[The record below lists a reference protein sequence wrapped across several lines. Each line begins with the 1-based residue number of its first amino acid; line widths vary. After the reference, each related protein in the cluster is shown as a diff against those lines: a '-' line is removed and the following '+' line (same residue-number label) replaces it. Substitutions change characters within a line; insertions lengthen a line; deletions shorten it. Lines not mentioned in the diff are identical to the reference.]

1 MIKILQVG
9 VGPLGKK
16 IVKLG
21 TRKANLKF
29 VAAVD
34 LNENLEGKDLGEVCE
49 VEKLG
54 VKIRNNLAKAVG
66 KKKIDVAVLTT
77 VSSAKAIAKQVEAIA
92 KFGIN
97 IVTTCEEL
105 SYPWKRHKAIAKK
118 LDEICKKHRVVCL
131 ATGVNPG
138 FMMDYLPCALT
149 SINFKVEKIK
159 VLRYQNASFRRIPFQ
174 KKIGVGLTRKEFNEK
189 VRNGIIRHVGLPES
203 IDMIAACMNWKL
215 DKVTETIKPVIA
227 KQKLTNGFTVV
238 EKGMV
243 CGVEQTGK
251 GYVDE
256 KEVIRLHFRAS
267 IAEKEPLDAV
277 EIKGVP
283 NIKSVINGGVNGDVA
298 TSAITLNALNVI
310 DKMTPGLKTML
321 DTPVPGCKE

>member
-21 TRKANLKF
+21 TRKSNLKF

>member
-1 MIKILQVG
+1 MIKVLQIG
-9 VGPLGKK
+9 IGPLGKK

-21 TRKANLKF
+21 TRKPNLKF

-34 LNENLEGKDLGEVCE
+34 LNEELLGKDLGEVSE
-49 VEKLG
+49 TEKLG
-54 VKIRNNLAKAVG
+54 VKIQNDLQKAVG
-66 KKKIDVAVLTT
+66 KKKIDIAILTT
-77 VSSAKAIAKQVEAIA
+77 VSSAKAIVKQVEAIA
-92 KFGIN
+92 KLGIN

-105 SYPWKRHKAIAKK
+105 SYPWKRHKSVAKK
-118 LDEICKKHRVVCL
+118 LDEICKKYNVVCL

-138 FMMDYLPCALT
+138 FLMDYLPCALT
-149 SINFKVEKIK
+149 SVNFKVEKVK
-159 VLRYQNASFRRIPFQ
+159 VSRFQDASFRRIPFQ

-189 VRNGIIRHVGLPES
+189 VKAGIIRHVGLPES

-215 DKVTETIKPVIA
+215 DKVDEIIKPVIA
-227 KQKLTNGFTVV
+227 KQKLTRGFIDV

-243 CGVEQTGK
+243 CGVEQIGK
-251 GYVDE
+251 GYVDD

-267 IAEKEPLDAV
+267 ISEKEPLDSI

-283 NIKSVINGGVNGDVA
+283 NIKSIINGGVNGDIA
-298 TSAITLNALNVI
+298 TSAITLNALNVVS
-310 DKMTPGLKTML
+310 KMPAGLKTML

>member
-21 TRKANLKF
+21 TRKSNLKF

-149 SINFKVEKIK
+149 SVNFKVEKIK

-298 TSAITLNALNVI
+298 TSAITLNVLNVI

>member
-21 TRKANLKF
+21 TRKSNLKF

-149 SINFKVEKIK
+149 SVNFKVEKIK